1 MQGVYSK
8 IKSIEED
15 GIEDVYC
22 IAVPS
27 AGNFVANGMV
37 IKNCDALRYAIATHK
52 VVVYDPYKQNKTRE
66 EYANRYEPTRRN
78 Y

>member
-22 IAVPS
+22 LYVPDTH
-27 AGNFVANGMV
+27 NFVSNGIV
-37 IKNCDALRYAIATHK
+37 SHNCDALRYCMATHK
-52 VVVYDPYKQNKTRE
+52 VVTYDPYKHQEMQK
-66 EYANRYEPTRRN
+66 EYLRDRYNVTRR
-78 Y
+78 